1 MRKRVADAMWLIWS
15 LWYPLMIYSFF
26 CMGTAAALQA
36 AGFSPY
42 GEDAVVSTATA
53 ALLALICL
61 GILYVRM
68 KGAATGSSGFGIR
81 AGVWTVLTGI
91 GSCFFVNNIIILT
104 GLTSEAYEN
113 ANRLLYQPALGI
125 QIVAIGVLIP
135 AAEEVIF
142 RGLGYFR
149 LRQRLSWFWAGILS
163 AIYFGWY
170 HGNIVQGVY
179 AFIIGLLL
187 AGVFEA
193 YHSLWA
199 PVCLHVAANLSSVLF
214 TGLLPEEL
222 RIRIPASIFLMASG
236 GILILGM
243 YKIREDVKK
252 REVTVDS
259 NSML

>member
-1 MRKRVADAMWLIWS
+1 MRERVADAMRLIFS

-26 CMGTAAALQA
+26 CMGAAAALMA

-42 GEDAVVSTATA
+42 GEDAVVSTAAA
-53 ALLALICL
+53 ALMATVCL
-61 GILYVRM
+61 GIVYLRM
-68 KGAATGSSGFGIR
+68 KGAAPGRSTFGIR
-81 AGVWTVLTGI
+81 AGVWTMITGI

-104 GLTSEAYEN
+104 GLTSEAYEK
-113 ANRLLYQPALGI
+113 ANRLLYQPSLGI

-149 LRQRLSWFWAGILS
+149 LRQRLSWFWAALFS

-179 AFIIGLLL
+179 AFCIGLLL

-193 YHSLWA
+193 YYSLWA
-199 PVCLHVAANLSSVLF
+199 PVCLHVTANLGSVLF
-214 TGLLPEEL
+214 TGLMPEEL
-222 RIRIPASIFLMASG
+222 RLRIPAGIYLMASG
-236 GILILGM
+236 AILILGI